1 MRTTPVS
8 TFLLLVF
15 LCLNVSFADAQKR
28 PVRRVAKPAA
38 AKKAPE
44 IGRTVVVFDEN
55 LSALREKPSIYSTV
69 SQRMRVGRK
78 VKILE
83 TANNDGITYFR
94 IEALPD
100 ITGWIQSEAVLGKFR
115 NGDEERFARLIY
127 ASTGFE
133 QIELTA
139 MFFELYTASKYRA
152 PLLLLYGDL
161 IETAA
166 IKLSRDA
173 SKRINSREI
182 AATGAP
188 LHSYFLNFVSLDR
201 YRRLGIVFRFDPM
214 TRSYHYD
221 GASWREIVE
230 KFPTSKEAEDA
241 QIRIDSLKEKM
252 SK

>member
-8 TFLLLVF
+8 TILLLAFV
-15 LCLNVSFADAQKR
+15 CLNVSFAQAQKR
-28 PVRRVAKPAA
+28 RVSRTAKPAA

-55 LSALREKPSIYSTV
+55 LSALRESPSIYSTV

-83 TANNDGITYFR
+83 TATSDGVTYFR

-115 NGDEERFARLIY
+115 SGDEERFARLIY
-127 ASTGFE
+127 ASAGFE
-133 QIELTA
+133 QIELAA
-139 MFFELYTASKYRA
+139 MFFELYPKSSYR
-152 PLLLLYGDL
+152 PQLLLLYGDL

-173 SKRINSREI
+173 SKRIKQREI

-201 YRRLGIVFRFDPM
+201 YRRLGIIFRFDPE

-230 KFPTSKEAEDA
+230 KFPKSKEAEDA
-241 QIRIDSLKEKM
+241 QIRLDSLK
-252 SK
+252 